1 MRLASL
7 FLGYQTGC
15 LIKTNNEKNFII
27 RMSSIG
33 DIVLST
39 SFIQSV
45 KDKFPNSEIHF
56 LIKSEFVD
64 IIKSHSLIDISL
76 SLTKNLV
83 LKAESLGKTSNNNYD
98 IIYDIHSVF
107 RTRVLSFFLRN
118 HLFKQI
124 KKPRLGRF
132 MLFYAYQNFEKVLY

>member
-1 MRLASL
+1 
-7 FLGYQTGC
+7 
-15 LIKTNNEKNFII
+15 
-27 RMSSIG
+27 MSSIG

-64 IIKSHSLIDISL
+64 IIKSHSLIDNIIVFDKKL
-76 SLTKNLV
+76 GFKELV
-83 LKAESLGKTSNNNYD
+83 KLGKSLRNNNYD

-124 KKPRLGRF
+124 KKPRLRRF
-132 MLFYAYQNFEKVLY
+132 MLCLLYTSPSPRDRG